1 MTKNEVIERIK
12 QEYKYFNRP
21 VHIDDSPWDRG
32 YNEGY
37 ANGLKNAYDLVNRIE
52 DNNNDCKKIFVISII
67 SKDFGDFDTVKTYL
81 FRTQKTAELEF
92 KRLFE
97 IYGVD
102 NEREK
107 DNKNMMYFDDVLDG
121 GYFYGKDNYNGNEF
135 VVTIKDE
142 KVMR

>member
-21 VHIDDSPWDRG
+21 AHIDDSPWDRG

-52 DNNNDCKKIFVISII
+52 NNDNKKVFIISLI
-67 SKDFGDFDTVKTYL
+67 SKDFGDFNTVKTYL
-81 FRTQKTAELEF
+81 FSAQKTAEEEF

-97 IYGVD
+97 MYGV
-102 NEREK
+102 NSQLEK
-107 DNKNMMYFDDVLDG
+107 DNENMMYFDDVLDS
-121 GYFYGKDNYNGNEF
+121 GYFYGKDNDNGNEF
-135 VVTIKDE
+135 VVTIKSD

>member
-21 VHIDDSPWDRG
+21 AHIDDSPWDRG

-52 DNNNDCKKIFVISII
+52 NNDNKKVFIISLI
-67 SKDFGDFDTVKTYL
+67 SKDFGDFNTVKTYL
-81 FRTQKTAELEF
+81 FSAQKTAEEEF

-97 IYGVD
+97 MYGV
-102 NEREK
+102 NSQLEK
-107 DNKNMMYFDDVLDG
+107 DNENMMYFDDVLDS
-121 GYFYGKDNYNGNEF
+121 GYFYGKDNDTGKEF
-135 VVTIKDE
+135 VVTIKSD